1 MSHINIPNGSG
12 NTFSSITSVTTNY
25 TVPFTNMTNTS
36 YTSGV
41 DKELIN

>member
-1 MSHINIPNGSG
+1 MSHINIPKGSG
-12 NTFSSITSVTTNY
+12 NTFSSITSGTTTY

-36 YTSGV
+36 YTAGA